1 MTEEVLPVETAVR
14 VESAKEKVI
23 KNLQVDADLDPGQDL
38 DQVDAGLDPGH
49 GQDLG
54 LKAPDVENIVV
65 HRANRNQN
73 PVLRHQYLVLKF
85 KLTINHRLKLM

>member
-23 KNLQVDADLDPGQDL
+23 KNRQVDADR
-38 DQVDAGLDPGH
+38 DPGH

-54 LKAPDVENIVV
+54 QVVADLDPGPGHDLDQKAPDVGNIVV
-65 HRANRNQN
+65 HRANQN
-73 PVLRHQYLVLKF
+73 PVLCHQ
-85 KLTINHRLKLM
+85 

>member
-23 KNLQVDADLDPGQDL
+23 KNLQVDADLDPGR
-38 DQVDAGLDPGH
+38 DQVDAGLDPGPGH

-54 LKAPDVENIVV
+54 QKAPDVENIVV

-73 PVLRHQYLVLKF
+73 PVLRHP
-85 KLTINHRLKLM
+85 

>member
-23 KNLQVDADLDPGQDL
+23 KNLQVDADLDPGR
-38 DQVDAGLDPGH
+38 DQVDAGLDPGPGH

-54 LKAPDVENIVV
+54 QKAPDVENIVV
-65 HRANRNQN
+65 HRANQN
-73 PVLRHQYLVLKF
+73 PVLCHQ
-85 KLTINHRLKLM
+85 

>member
-23 KNLQVDADLDPGQDL
+23 KNRQVDADLDPVQDL
-38 DQVDAGLDPGH
+38 DQVDADLDPVH

-54 LKAPDVENIVV
+54 QRAPDVERIVV
-65 HRANRNQN
+65 HLANRNQN
-73 PVLRHQYLVLKF
+73 PVLRHQ
-85 KLTINHRLKLM
+85 

>member
-23 KNLQVDADLDPGQDL
+23 KNLQVDADLDPGR

-54 LKAPDVENIVV
+54 QKAPDVENIVV

-73 PVLRHQYLVLKF
+73 PVLRHQ
-85 KLTINHRLKLM
+85 

>member
-23 KNLQVDADLDPGQDL
+23 KNLQVDADLDPGR
-38 DQVDAGLDPGH
+38 DQVDAGLDPGPGH

-54 LKAPDVENIVV
+54 QKAPDVENIVV

-73 PVLRHQYLVLKF
+73 PVLRHQ
-85 KLTINHRLKLM
+85 

>member
-23 KNLQVDADLDPGQDL
+23 KNLQVDADLDPG
-38 DQVDAGLDPGH
+38 PGH

-54 LKAPDVENIVV
+54 QKAPDVENIVV

-73 PVLRHQYLVLKF
+73 PVLRHQ
-85 KLTINHRLKLM
+85 